1 MGRWG
6 RLRVDWGAR
15 RGWLRRVV
23 AVGMMETVKNEGSGW
38 FSDGVCVRYDGV
50 GGTSELVLDVSA
62 LA

>member
-1 MGRWG
+1 M
-6 RLRVDWGAR
+6 DWGAR